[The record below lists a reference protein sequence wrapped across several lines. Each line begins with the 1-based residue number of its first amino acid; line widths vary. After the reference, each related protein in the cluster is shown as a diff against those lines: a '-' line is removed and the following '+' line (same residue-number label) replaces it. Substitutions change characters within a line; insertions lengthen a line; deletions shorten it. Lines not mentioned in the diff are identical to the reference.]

1 MNLNRPLLILFVS
14 LVSVLLWPP
23 CSSSDLSPYFYA
35 LSCPNV
41 ELLVKGTVQ
50 SATALDPTLP
60 GKLLRLLF
68 HDCMVEGC
76 DGSVLLQGNGT
87 ERSAPE
93 SKTLGGFQVVDVAK
107 RLLEIFCPGTVS
119 CADILV
125 LAARDAVELTGG
137 PSVAV
142 PLGRRDGRV
151 SSASKVLPN
160 IIDTTFTLDEM
171 LHHFSSKGLSLEDLV
186 ALSGAHTIGLAH
198 CSAFSERFDEGPN
211 GTWTPADASL
221 DRGYAAELAR
231 RCSGG
236 ADESVTVGIE
246 PGTSSVFDNQ
256 YYRNVLV
263 GKGLLGSD
271 AQLAADSRT
280 RRMVEAFSGN
290 QEDFFRSWARSF
302 LRLASVGVKT
312 GGEGEIRTSCPQRNR

>member
-93 SKTLGGFQVVDVAK
+93 SKTLGGFQVVDAAK

-125 LAARDAVELTGG
+125 LAARDSVELTGG

-186 ALSGAHTIGLAH
+186 ALS
-198 CSAFSERFDEGPN
+198 EVRRGPQRDVD
-211 GTWTPADASL
+211 PADASL